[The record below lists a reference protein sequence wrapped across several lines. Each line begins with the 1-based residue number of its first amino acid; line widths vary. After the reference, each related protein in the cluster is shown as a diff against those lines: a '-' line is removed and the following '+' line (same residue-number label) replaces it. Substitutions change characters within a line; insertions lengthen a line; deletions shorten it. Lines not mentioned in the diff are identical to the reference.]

1 MIPLTKIQMRNST
14 TTTTTTKEDCE
25 LAACKPLLQGAIPG
39 ITCMATIGALASL
52 RLLVKMDGA
61 ILSQGF
67 FVSKHFVRGEAKM
80 RLLKIKG
87 FKIK

>member
-67 FVSKHFVRGEAKM
+67 FCFQAFRSRRSEDEIVENQGV
-80 RLLKIKG
+80 
-87 FKIK
+87 